1 MFQISYML
9 KTKNLSY
16 HYPQSKGITFPN
28 ICVDATLLIQG
39 ASGCGK
45 TTLLHLLAGLI
56 NPSQGEISIYDN
68 TLTDFDSGQKDQFRG
83 KHIGIIYQQSFFI
96 ESLSI
101 MDNLLLSPFALS
113 KTKASEI
120 SKRLNIDMLLSRKP
134 HQLSIGEQQRVNICR
149 AMMNEPKLILA
160 DEPTSAL
167 DDKNCEE
174 VLDLLKQEAKM
185 NHAALVIATHD
196 NRLKDAVS
204 NYIELEAR

>member
-28 ICVDATLLIQG
+28 ICVDATLFIQG